1 MTGGEQEFSFGG
13 RLSLDL
19 TWTLRYRAIAP
30 TELLV
35 GPDDLRRWLSEAVAE
50 VDGTLDAELLH
61 GAISLREAIH
71 DAARAVID
79 SRDVRPADRRTINDW
94 AARPAPYVTLERDRS
109 GAGAVVARTVL
120 RPGAGAESALAAV
133 AVDAVELLGAGD
145 GRLRVCEG
153 PGCSLLFHDGSRPGR
168 RRWCSTER
176 CGNRVNTATYRRRR
190 VDAETNP

>member
-1 MTGGEQEFSFGG
+1 MTGEEPEYSFGG

-35 GPDDLRRWLSEAVAE
+35 APDDLRRWLSEAVAE
-50 VDGTLDAELLH
+50 VDGPLDAELLD
-61 GAISLREAIH
+61 GAIALREAIH
-71 DAARAVID
+71 DAARAIID
-79 SRDVRPADRRTINDW
+79 DRDVRPADRRTINDW
-94 AARPAPYVTLERDRS
+94 AARPGPYVTLERGR
-109 GAGAVVARTVL
+109 AGATGARTVL
-120 RPGAGAESALAAV
+120 RPRAEAESALAAV

-145 GRLRVCEG
+145 GRLRLCEG

-190 VDAETNP
+190 AGAEPNP